1 MLPTDLTARGFRHA
15 GLLYHKIPEWIQK
28 LFSSKTI
35 DKRTLDPQLHLIL
48 IFVIVHEIKVE
59 LLVVVAVTVAIIVQS
74 CQKIIKYMNELTE
87 APETCTAPLT
97 LMC

>member
-1 MLPTDLTARGFRHA
+1 MARDFRYA

-35 DKRTLDPQLHLIL
+35 DKRTLELHLIL
-48 IFVIVHEIKVE
+48 IFVTVHEIKLVF
-59 LLVVVAVTVAIIVQS
+59 LVVVAVTVAIIVQS
-74 CQKIIKYMNELTE
+74 CQKIMKYMNELTA